1 MHYIETIE
9 ELKPLLEHADYVGIK
24 TVTGDNTL
32 EGFISAMLHYRPRL
46 IRLFYHIRAVIVRF
60 IGIKQEPLPDMPE
73 WLPKDLPMLPCGNI
87 WFFTVRRSLENLFWI
102 AQCPNDRHLTAHMGV
117 VAEPVGGELKKFHI
131 ITVVRFKHWTGRLYF
146 GLIFPFNLLLV
157 DRMAKSGAWK

>member
-9 ELKPLLEHADYVGIK
+9 ELKPLLKNAHYVGIK
-24 TVTGDNTL
+24 TVKGNNTL

-46 IRLFYHIRAVIVRF
+46 IRLFYRIRAIIVGF
-60 IGIKQEPLPDMPE
+60 IGIKQEPLPDMQE

-87 WFFTVRRSLENLFWI
+87 WFFTVRGALEDRFWV

-117 VAEPVGGELKKFHI
+117 VAEPAQGELKKFHI
-131 ITVVRFKHWTGRLYF
+131 ITAVRFKHWTGRLYF
-146 GLIFPFNLLLV
+146 GLIFPFNLFLV